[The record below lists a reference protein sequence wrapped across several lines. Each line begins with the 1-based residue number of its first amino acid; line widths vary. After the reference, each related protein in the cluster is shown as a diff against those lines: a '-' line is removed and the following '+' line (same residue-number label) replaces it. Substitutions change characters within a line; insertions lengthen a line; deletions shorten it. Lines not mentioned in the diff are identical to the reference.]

1 MTMRTCGRVVP
12 FGVVDM
18 LAGTIMCSGAPNS
31 FIRSEVAGDAEPLES
46 VFGFVIERAAR
57 PLRHLGAVELDQDF
71 LDAGGV
77 RDHGIGDVL
86 IAERAITLA
95 VFRQIERNDR

>member
-18 LAGTIMCSGAPNS
+18 LAGTIMFIGAPNS
-31 FIRSEVAGDAEPLES
+31 FIRSEVAGDAQPLKS

-57 PLRHLGAVELDQDF
+57 PLRHLGAVELAQDVR
-71 LDAGGV
+71 DARGV
-77 RDHGIGDVL
+77 RDDGIGDVL

-95 VFRQIERNDR
+95 VFGQIN